1 MTEKKTVNWKEIAE
15 NSDNPEIKEKYELFK
30 AETDEQKQRSLRGMI
45 VAMIKTEAAEKAAA
59 KEPEQPA
66 DPTDFA
72 NPETPEVKAEMER
85 VAEAVAAAE
94 NAQPEPEKPVT
105 IDKDELSDVEKLRFW
120 KDRIVILESSRLKN
134 ETYAQRREL
143 NRKIF
148 EANEQIAKLR
158 EKIRN
163 DKRAKKLAEIKQS
176 GRVSSLALKQAKV
189 EHLIQKG
196 FSLTNITKHPDGV
209 KKTELQKIIESNGF
223 LGRIESKYHGF
234 TAMWERWKAKFL
246 K

>member
-30 AETDEQKQRSLRGMI
+30 AETDEQKQRSLRGLI
-45 VAMIKTEAAEKAAA
+45 VALIKTDAAQKAAA
-59 KEPEQPA
+59 KESEQETDPE
-66 DPTDFA
+66 
-72 NPETPEVKAEMER
+72 NV
-85 VAEAVAAAE
+85 
-94 NAQPEPEKPVT
+94 QPEPESGPENVQNDNSEKPNDPEKP
-105 IDKDELSDVEKLRFW
+105 IDPDELPDVEKLKFW
-120 KDRIVILESSRLKN
+120 KDRIVVLENSRLKN

-143 NRKIF
+143 NKKIY

-158 EKIRN
+158 EKIREA
-163 DKRAKKLAEIKQS
+163 KRAKKLDEIKKS

-234 TAMWERWKAKFL
+234 AAMWERWKAKFL

>member
-30 AETDEQKQRSLRGMI
+30 AETDEQKQRSLRGLI
-45 VAMIKTEAAEKAAA
+45 VALIKTDAAQKAAA
-59 KEPEQPA
+59 KESEQETDPE
-66 DPTDFA
+66 
-72 NPETPEVKAEMER
+72 NV
-85 VAEAVAAAE
+85 
-94 NAQPEPEKPVT
+94 QPEPKSGPENVQNDNSEKPNDPEKP
-105 IDKDELSDVEKLRFW
+105 IDPDELPDVEKLKFW
-120 KDRIVILESSRLKN
+120 KDRVMVLENSRLKN
-134 ETYAQRREL
+134 ETYEQRREL
-143 NRKIF
+143 NRKIYA
-148 EANEQIAKLR
+148 ANEEIAKLR
-158 EKIRN
+158 EKIREA
-163 DKRAKKLAEIKQS
+163 KRAKKLDEIKKS

-234 TAMWERWKAKFL
+234 AAMWELWKAKFL

>member
-1 MTEKKTVNWKEIAE
+1 MTETKTVNWKEIAE
-15 NSDNPEIKEKYELFK
+15 NSENPEIKEKYELFK
-30 AETDEQKQRSLRGMI
+30 AETDPQKQRSLRGMI
-45 VAMIKTEAAEKAAA
+45 VALIKTDAAEKAAA
-59 KEPEQPA
+59 KESEQ
-66 DPTDFA
+66 
-72 NPETPEVKAEMER
+72 ETGP
-85 VAEAVAAAE
+85 E
-94 NAQPEPEKPVT
+94 NAQPQAVDGGVDAIGNPPLPEKPNGPKKP
-105 IDKDELSDVEKLRFW
+105 IGPDDDLSDVEKLRFW
-120 KDRIVILESSRLKN
+120 KDRIVVLESSRLKN

-189 EHLIQKG
+189 EKLIQKG
-196 FSLTNITKHPDGV
+196 FSLTNITKHPEGV
-209 KKTELQKIIESNGF
+209 KKSEMQKIIESNGF
-223 LGRIESKYHGF
+223 LGRIESKHHGF

>member
-1 MTEKKTVNWKEIAE
+1 MAETKTVNWKEIAE
-15 NSDNPEIKEKYELFK
+15 NSENPEIKEKYELFK
-30 AETDEQKQRSLRGMI
+30 AETDPQKQRSLRGMI
-45 VAMIKTEAAEKAAA
+45 VALIKTEASEKAAA
-59 KEPEQPA
+59 KESEQKTDPENVQPEQESG
-66 DPTDFA
+66 
-72 NPETPEVKAEMER
+72 PENVQNDNSEKP
-85 VAEAVAAAE
+85 
-94 NAQPEPEKPVT
+94 NDPEKP
-105 IDKDELSDVEKLRFW
+105 IGPDDDLSDVEKLRFW
-120 KDRIVILESSRLKN
+120 KDRIIVLESSRLKN

-189 EHLIQKG
+189 ERLIQKG
-196 FSLTNITKHPDGV
+196 FSLTNITKHPEGV
-209 KKTELQKIIESNGF
+209 KKTEMQKIIESNGF
-223 LGRIESKYHGF
+223 LGRIESKHHGF

>member
-30 AETDEQKQRSLRGMI
+30 AETDEQKQRSLRGLI
-45 VAMIKTEAAEKAAA
+45 VALIKSEATSKAVLAEAQAEMDKP
-59 KEPEQPA
+59 KEPEQ
-66 DPTDFA
+66 T
-72 NPETPEVKAEMER
+72 
-85 VAEAVAAAE
+85 
-94 NAQPEPEKPVT
+94 EPL
-105 IDKDELSDVEKLRFW
+105 DDLSDVEKLKFW
-120 KDRIVILESSRLKN
+120 KDRVMVLESSRLKN
-134 ETYAQRREL
+134 ETYEQRRQL
-143 NRKIF
+143 NRKIYA
-148 EANEQIAKLR
+148 ANEEIAKLR

-176 GRVSSLALKQAKV
+176 GRVSSLALKQAKI
-189 EHLIQKG
+189 EKLIHKG

-209 KKTELQKIIESNGF
+209 KASELQKIIESGNF
-223 LGRIESKYHGF
+223 LQNIEQKQRGF

>member
-1 MTEKKTVNWKEIAE
+1 MTETKTVNWKEIAE

-30 AETDEQKQRSLRGMI
+30 TETDPQKQRSLRGLI
-45 VAMIKTEAAEKAAA
+45 VALIKTDAAQKAAEK
-59 KEPEQPA
+59 ETDPENVQP
-66 DPTDFA
+66 DPESG
-72 NPETPEVKAEMER
+72 PENVQNDNSEKP
-85 VAEAVAAAE
+85 
-94 NAQPEPEKPVT
+94 NDPEPKT
-105 IDKDELSDVEKLRFW
+105 TDGLSDVEKLRFW
-120 KDRIVILESSRLKN
+120 KDRIVVLENSRLKN

-143 NRKIF
+143 NKKIF

-163 DKRAKKLAEIKQS
+163 DKRAKKLEEIKRT

-189 EHLIQKG
+189 EKLIQKG
-196 FSLTNITKHPDGV
+196 FSLTNITTHPEGV
-209 KKTELQKIIESNGF
+209 KKSEMQKIIESNGF
-223 LGRIESKYHGF
+223 LGRIESKHHGF

>member
-1 MTEKKTVNWKEIAE
+1 MEK
-15 NSDNPEIKEKYELFK
+15 
-30 AETDEQKQRSLRGMI
+30 DEQKQRSLRGLI
-45 VAMIKTEAAEKAAA
+45 VALIQTDAAKKAAA
-59 KEPEQPA
+59 KEPEQE
-66 DPTDFA
+66 TG
-72 NPETPEVKAEMER
+72 PENV
-85 VAEAVAAAE
+85 
-94 NAQPEPEKPVT
+94 QPEPESGPENVQNDNSEKPNDPEKP
-105 IDKDELSDVEKLRFW
+105 IDPDELPDVEKLKFW
-120 KDRIVILESSRLKN
+120 KDRIVVLENSRLKN

-143 NRKIF
+143 NKKIY

-158 EKIRN
+158 EKIRET
-163 DKRAKKLAEIKQS
+163 KRAKKLAEIKQS

-223 LGRIESKYHGF
+223 LGRIESKHHGF
-234 TAMWERWKAKFL
+234 AAMWERWKAKFL

>member
-30 AETDEQKQRSLRGMI
+30 AETDEQKQRSLRGLI
-45 VAMIKTEAAEKAAA
+45 VALIKSEATSKA
-59 KEPEQPA
+59 
-66 DPTDFA
+66 
-72 NPETPEVKAEMER
+72 VL
-85 VAEAVAAAE
+85 AEAKADMDKPKE
-94 NAQPEPEKPVT
+94 SEQTEPL
-105 IDKDELSDVEKLRFW
+105 DELSDVEKLRFW
-120 KDRIVILESSRLKN
+120 KDRIIVLESSRLKN
-134 ETYAQRREL
+134 ETYEQRRAL
-143 NRKIF
+143 NKKIY

-158 EKIRN
+158 EKIREE
-163 DKRAKKLAEIKQS
+163 KRAAKMEDIRKS

-209 KKTELQKIIESNGF
+209 KKTELQNIIESNGF
-223 LGRIESKYHGF
+223 LERIESKHHGF
-234 TAMWERWKAKFL
+234 AAMWERWKAKFL

>member
-1 MTEKKTVNWKEIAE
+1 MAETKTVNWKEIAE

-30 AETDEQKQRSLRGMI
+30 TETDPQKQRSLRGLI
-45 VAMIKTEAAEKAAA
+45 VALIKTDAAKKAAEKETDPENVQT
-59 KEPEQPA
+59 EPES
-66 DPTDFA
+66 DP
-72 NPETPEVKAEMER
+72 
-85 VAEAVAAAE
+85 E
-94 NAQPEPEKPVT
+94 NVQNDNSEKPNDSEPKT
-105 IDKDELSDVEKLRFW
+105 TDGLSDVEKLRFW
-120 KDRIVILESSRLKN
+120 KDRIVVLESSRLKN

-143 NRKIF
+143 NKKIF

-163 DKRAKKLAEIKQS
+163 EKRAKKLAEIKQS

-189 EHLIQKG
+189 EKLIQKG
-196 FSLTNITKHPDGV
+196 FSLTNITTHPEGV
-209 KKTELQKIIESNGF
+209 KKSEMQKIIESNGF
-223 LGRIESKYHGF
+223 LGRIESKHHGF

>member
-30 AETDEQKQRSLRGMI
+30 AETDEQKQRSLRGLI
-45 VAMIKTEAAEKAAA
+45 VALIKTDAAQKAAA
-59 KEPEQPA
+59 KESEQETDPE
-66 DPTDFA
+66 
-72 NPETPEVKAEMER
+72 NV
-85 VAEAVAAAE
+85 
-94 NAQPEPEKPVT
+94 QPEPESGPENVQNDNSEKPNDPEKP
-105 IDKDELSDVEKLRFW
+105 IDPDELPDVEKLKFW
-120 KDRIVILESSRLKN
+120 KDRIVVLENSRLKN

-143 NRKIF
+143 NKKIY

-158 EKIRN
+158 EKIREA
-163 DKRAKKLAEIKQS
+163 KRAKKLDEIRKS

-196 FSLTNITKHPDGV
+196 FSLTNITNHPDGV

-223 LGRIESKYHGF
+223 LGRIESKHHGF
-234 TAMWERWKAKFL
+234 AAMWERWKAKFL